1 MVDVRID
8 FGGLHDVSREL
19 ELLSQAESNR
29 VLRQAA
35 YAAASV
41 LRDEARAK
49 APKRT
54 GKLAKN
60 IVAGNQRGRQRGE
73 VSAGVYVRGTNK
85 AGTNSDSKMKADD
98 PHNAYYWR
106 FLEEGTSKMPPHP
119 FIRPA
124 FDSKADEAAEFA
136 ISKLNQAIDE
146 VLRR

>member
-1 MVDVRID
+1 MVDMSID
-8 FGGLHDVSREL
+8 FSGFLDISKDL
-19 ELLSQAESNR
+19 ELLSKAESNK
-29 VLRQAA
+29 VLRQAT
-35 YAAASV
+35 YGAASV

-54 GKLAKN
+54 GKLARN
-60 IVAGNQRGRQRGE
+60 IVASSQRIRKQGE
-73 VSAGVYVRGTNK
+73 VSAGVYVRGSNK
-85 AGTNSDSKMKADD
+85 EGTNSDNKMKADD
-98 PHNAYYWR
+98 PRNAFYWW
-106 FLEEGTSKMPPHP
+106 FLENGTSKMPPRP

>member
-1 MVDVRID
+1 MVDMHID
-8 FGGLHDVSREL
+8 FGGFLDISKDL
-19 ELLSQAESNR
+19 ELLSKAESNK
-29 VLRQAA
+29 VLRQAT
-35 YAAASV
+35 YGAASV

-54 GKLAKN
+54 GKLARN
-60 IVAGNQRGRQRGE
+60 IVASSQRIRKQGE
-73 VSAGVYVRGTNK
+73 VSAGVYVRGSNK
-85 AGTNSDSKMKADD
+85 DGTNSDNKMKADD
-98 PHNAYYWR
+98 PRNAHYWR

-124 FDSKADEAAEFA
+124 FDSKGDEAAEFA

>member
-1 MVDVRID
+1 
-8 FGGLHDVSREL
+8 
-19 ELLSQAESNR
+19 
-29 VLRQAA
+29 
-35 YAAASV
+35 
-41 LRDEARAK
+41 EARAK

-98 PHNAYYWR
+98 PRNAYYWR